1 MPFHLITLF
10 PAVIL
15 LLIGL
20 TCFSQPH
27 LLAENGARVR
37 LGIDRLFDEPYSA
50 LLKGKRIGLI
60 TNHTAVNNQLQPTI
74 DILKT
79 QAKNKGY
86 TLVALFA
93 PEHGITGA
101 AFAAQN
107 IAESKDND
115 NLPIYSLHGKTKR
128 PTEAMLKGI
137 NLLIFD
143 MQDIGSRSYTYIS
156 TMFYAME
163 EASKNKIAFVV
174 LDRPN
179 PINGIT
185 IDGPMLDEKW
195 RSSLGYINVPYC
207 HGMTVGE
214 LARFFNAEYKI
225 GCNLQVIPMQGWKR
239 SMSFQDT
246 KLAWIPTSPYI
257 PEASTPYFY
266 PTTGILGE
274 LKMVNIGIGYTL
286 PFKLVGAPWIN
297 AKLFASNL
305 NAKKFPGVHFEP
317 FYFRPIYGRYA
328 KEDCQ
333 GVLIVV
339 TDPKRYKPVTT
350 QYLLIGMLKS
360 LYPQKFQES
369 LPAMKAAR
377 ETLCKLNGTEEVYRL
392 ITQEKFIIW
401 KLCTFHEKER
411 AEFSKKRQQH
421 LLAEYTD

>member
-1 MPFHLITLF
+1 MVKITQ
-10 PAVIL
+10 IS
-15 LLIGL
+15 LLIL
-20 TCFSQPH
+20 ACCLFFQP
-27 LLAENGARVR
+27 LQAEQTPKVRV
-37 LGIDRLFDEPYSA
+37 GIDRLLDDKYAP
-50 LLKGKRIGLI
+50 LLKGKKIGLI
-60 TNHTAVNNQLQPTI
+60 TNHTAVNSKLQSTV
-74 DILKT
+74 DILKSH
-79 QAKNKGY
+79 AKSKGY
-86 TLVALFA
+86 TLIALFA

-101 AFAAQN
+101 AFAAQK
-107 IAESKDND
+107 ITESKDAD
-115 NLPIYSLHGKTKR
+115 NLPIYSLHGKTNR
-128 PTEAMLKGI
+128 PTDEMLKGI
-137 NLLIFD
+137 TLLIFD

-163 EASKNKIAFVV
+163 EAAKHNIPFLV

-185 IDGPMLDEKW
+185 VDGPMLEEQW

-207 HGMTVGE
+207 HGMTIGE

-225 GCNLQVIPMQGWKR
+225 GCNLQVVPMQGWKR

-246 KLAWIPTSPYI
+246 HLAWIPTSPYV
-257 PEASTPYFY
+257 PEATTPYFY

-286 PFKLVGAPWIN
+286 PFKVVGAPWIN
-297 AKLFASNL
+297 AKQFASSL
-305 NAKKFPGVHFEP
+305 NKKKFPGVHFEP

-333 GVLIVV
+333 GILIVV

-350 QYLLIGMLKS
+350 QYLILGMLKS

-392 ITQEKFIIW
+392 LTQEKYIIW
-401 KLCTFHEKER
+401 KLCTLHEKER
-411 AEFSKKRQQH
+411 ATFSKKRQH
-421 LLAEYTD
+421 YLLVDYAD